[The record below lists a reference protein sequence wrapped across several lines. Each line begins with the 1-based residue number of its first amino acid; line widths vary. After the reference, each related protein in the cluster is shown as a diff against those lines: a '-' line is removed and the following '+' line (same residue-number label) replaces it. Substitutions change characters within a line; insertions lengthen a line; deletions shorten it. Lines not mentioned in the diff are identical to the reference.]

1 MDGKAQK
8 EDRLCEKKK
17 RHNGITGHRGDDSLE
32 YIEIPFTCTASKKI
46 RTFSQK
52 AMKFQ
57 KKKIRV
63 E

>member
-17 RHNGITGHRGDDSLE
+17 RHNGITGQRGDDSLE

-46 RTFSQK
+46 KNQSF
-52 AMKFQ
+52 
-57 KKKIRV
+57 
-63 E
+63 